1 MYREDGSA
9 SFVGLERIKG
19 QLEGRSGSFV
29 LQHIGTYE
37 SGIVKVAL
45 TMVPICSGPGW

>member
-29 LQHIGTYE
+29 LQHIGAFDGST
-37 SGIVKVAL
+37 VRVAL
-45 TMVPICSGPGW
+45 TVVPICSGPGW